1 MSNPLNSIFSLL
13 KAKVINWLMTDNDDF
28 KTSTGSDFMRLE
40 EKVRIGDVL
49 LIQGR
54 SRVSNII
61 SLMTRSIWTHSVLYI
76 GEIQQI
82 QNPDLKAF
90 LISHFSGPENI
101 KLIIESLLDK
111 GVIVAP
117 LSEYRQDHI
126 RICRPSGLPEKDAE
140 QLVIAATQHIG
151 QKYDAQQIFDLAKLL
166 LPWKIFPSS
175 WRTRLFYYRPGDASH
190 LICSTL
196 IVEAFHAIKYPI
208 LPIIHKHGIKGFEF
222 VRRNPKLFTP
232 CDFDYS
238 PFFDIIKYP
247 IIELSDDIPY
257 TQIKWNEEGIIS
269 NDKQGIY
276 IAKKND
282 S

>member
-1 MSNPLNSIFSLL
+1 M
-13 KAKVINWLMTDNDDF
+13 INWLMTDNDNF

-54 SRVSNII
+54 SRVSRVI

-82 QNPDLKAF
+82 QNPELKT
-90 LISHFSGPENI
+90 LLQSHFSGPENT

-117 LSEYRQDHI
+117 LSEYKQDHI
-126 RICRPSGLPEKDAE
+126 RICRPSGLPEKDTE
-140 QLVIAATQHIG
+140 QLVNIAARYIG
-151 QKYDAQQIFDLAKLL
+151 KKYDAQQILDLAKFL

-175 WRTRLFYYRPGDASH
+175 WHTRLFYASPGDASH

-196 IVEAFHAIKYPI
+196 IAEAFDEIKYPI
-208 LPIIHKHGIKGFEF
+208 LPIIHKNGLKGFELIQ
-222 VRRNPKLFTP
+222 RNPKLFTP
-232 CDFDYS
+232 SDFDYS

-247 IIELSDDIPY
+247 IIEFNDEIPY
-257 TQIKWNEEGIIS
+257 TQIKWNEEGYIS
-269 NDKQGIY
+269 NDNQGIY
-276 IAKKND
+276 TAKKND
-282 S
+282 F